1 MESITKYKN
10 FIAAVIVIAVF
21 AWVGKTMFADYTSKK
36 AALQVQR
43 EAIDRERNLMDRWGM
58 ATTEYGTISKRF
70 FEKDP
75 AVFKRFVEDS
85 AQSCNIAINSLS
97 TAKSEEGVLLNVKLN
112 IRAQSSYKNLLRFVR
127 ALEEK
132 NISVER
138 MAIAKKSGG
147 SGIDEEIILRA
158 PVLKE

>member
-10 FIAAVIVIAVF
+10 FIVVVIVITVF
-21 AWVGKTMFADYTSKK
+21 AWVGKTMFVDYTSKK
-36 AALQVQR
+36 AALQAQR
-43 EAIDRERNLMDRWGM
+43 EAIAKERDLMDRWGM

-75 AVFKRFVEDS
+75 AAFKRFVEDS
-85 AQSCNIAINSLS
+85 AQLCNVAINSLS

-112 IRAQSSYKNLLRFVR
+112 IRAQSSYRNILQFVK

-138 MAIAKKSGG
+138 MAITKKSGG
-147 SGIDEEIILRA
+147 PGIDEEIILRA